1 MLPQEPVRPMDA
13 LSQPGVNMANAG
25 AQAGRIGAQP
35 TAYRPGQT
43 APAQETTQGPQGWA
57 AMAPLRQTYRL
68 GGGGRTQGSFMALPV
83 EQAPTT
89 SGLNAATGGPNTVQT
104 AQVAPT
110 NTQVQLAPSGPTY
123 VSRQEAQGPGGKF
136 EVVGTWTDEEGT
148 THVTVRGKDGNIY
161 ADTGQG
167 YRQLSQSELNAQ
179 AGSQIELTSQTA
191 STTDSDVAG
200 ITDEEIADLDRRA
213 DEAEARGD
221 TALAQAFRDRADA
234 GRRVR
239 RSATATSGAGLTA
252 NTGAPPPA
260 SGATQGGSNAAL
272 ASGQSQGATTPQDP
286 NAQAQAR
293 QEWWTNNGRG
303 AGLPGGWRGN
313 GAGVWDDDGRFM
325 TWEQL
330 AAGQIPKTGDSDR
343 DLTWANLQA
352 FGQRM
357 LGETTPQTDPRAGVD
372 AMFNTPIPETP
383 RMSQEERDRLI
394 GNERD
399 ALRMGAANRARA
411 LMQAGGFANAESQA
425 GVFAEQGALTDANIA
440 SATSAKEM
448 AFALD
453 DLSARRQ
460 DVQNQ
465 LARLNMQIM
474 FEVDDYKRQQLIA
487 QQKELMQYSSGIEAT
502 MAAYQRELSKPS
514 FGEMMA
520 SIGGGLLG
528 GGLTALTGGIGGGL
542 GAGLGSMLGS
552 AVGGD
557 SFMKLYG
564 GNR

>member
-1 MLPQEPVRPMDA
+1 MQPMNAGPQVA
-13 LSQPGVNMANAG
+13 STANAG

-43 APAQETTQGPQGWA
+43 APAPTTQGPQGWA

-89 SGLNAATGGPNTVQT
+89 SGLNAATGGLNTVQT
-104 AQVAPT
+104 AQVAPV
-110 NTQVQLAPSGPTY
+110 NNQVQLQTGPTY
-123 VSRQEAQGPGGKF
+123 VSRQEAQGPGGKL
-136 EVVGTWTDEEGT
+136 EVVGTWTDEEGV
-148 THVTVRGKDGNIY
+148 THLTARGKDGNIY

-191 STTDSDVAG
+191 NITNSDVAG
-200 ITDEEIADLDRRA
+200 MTDEEIADRDRRA

-221 TALAQAFRDRADA
+221 TSLAQAFRDRADA
-234 GRRVR
+234 ARRAR
-239 RSATATSGAGLTA
+239 QSSTATSGAGLTS
-252 NTGAPPPA
+252 NTGTPPPA
-260 SGATQGGSNAAL
+260 SGATQGGSNASL
-272 ASGQSQGATTPQDP
+272 ASGQSQGAATPQDP
-286 NAQAQAR
+286 NAQTQAR
-293 QEWWTNNGRG
+293 QEWWANNGRG

-313 GAGVWDDDGRFM
+313 GSGVWDDDGRFM

-330 AAGQIPKTGDSDR
+330 ASGQIPKTGDSDR

-372 AMFNTPIPETP
+372 SMFNTPIPETP

-425 GVFAEQGALTDANIA
+425 GVFAEQGAQTDANIA

-474 FEVDDYKRQQLIA
+474 FEVDDYKRQQLIE

-502 MAAYQRELSKPS
+502 MMSYQRELSKPS
-514 FGEMMA
+514 ALEMLA
-520 SIGGGLLG
+520 SIGGGILG
-528 GGLTALTGGIGGGL
+528 GGLTAVTGGL
-542 GAGLGSMLGS
+542 GAGVGAGLGAQVGA

-557 SFMKLYG
+557 SFMRLYG

>member
-1 MLPQEPVRPMDA
+1 MAPLGGMGQAVRGGATPDQLPQRQPGRPM
-13 LSQPGVNMANAG
+13 QPMNAGPQVASTANAG

-43 APAQETTQGPQGWA
+43 APAPTTQGPQGWA

-89 SGLNAATGGPNTVQT
+89 SGLNAATGGLNTVQT
-104 AQVAPT
+104 AQVAPV
-110 NTQVQLAPSGPTY
+110 NNQVQLQTGPTY

-136 EVVGTWTDEEGT
+136 EVVGTWTDEKGV
-148 THVTVRGKDGNIY
+148 THQTVRGKDGNIY

-179 AGSQIELTSQTA
+179 AGSQIELTSQTQGEPA
-191 STTDSDVAG
+191 QNRTDVQYAAG
-200 ITDEEIADLDRRA
+200 ESPEERA
-213 DEAEARGD
+213 
-221 TALAQAFRDRADA
+221 AQ
-234 GRRVR
+234 GGQ
-239 RSATATSGAGLTA
+239 SGSMTATSGAGLTD
-252 NTGAPPPA
+252 NTGAPSSA

-272 ASGQSQGATTPQDP
+272 ASGQSQGAATSQDP

-293 QEWWTNNGRG
+293 QDWWSQNGRG
-303 AGLPGGWRGN
+303 ANLPDGWRGN
-313 GAGVWDDDGRFM
+313 GAGVWDSDGTFV
-325 TWEQL
+325 TWEQI
-330 AAGQIPKTGDSDR
+330 ASGQTPKTGDSGR
-343 DLTWANLQA
+343 DLDWANLQA
-352 FGQRM
+352 FGQRLM
-357 LGETTPQTDPRAGVD
+357 GEVGGQEPARSGVD

-474 FEVDDYKRQQLIA
+474 FEVDDYKREQLIA

-502 MAAYQRELSKPS
+502 MMSYQRELSKPS
-514 FGEMMA
+514 FLEMMA

-528 GGLTALTGGIGGGL
+528 GGLTAATGGL
-542 GAGLGSMLGS
+542 GAGVGAGLGAQVGS

-557 SFMKLYG
+557 SFMRLYG